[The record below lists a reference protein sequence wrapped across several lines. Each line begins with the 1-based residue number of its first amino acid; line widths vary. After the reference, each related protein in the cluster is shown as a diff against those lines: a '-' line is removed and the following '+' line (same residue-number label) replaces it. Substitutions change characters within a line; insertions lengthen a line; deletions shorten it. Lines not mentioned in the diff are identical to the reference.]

1 MIVLG
6 EYNIRKLAEKMS
18 NRAEMRNYIPM
29 GRIAFLFGVCYT
41 YAGQI

>member
-1 MIVLG
+1 MR
-6 EYNIRKLAEKMS
+6 NWD
-18 NRAEMRNYIPM
+18 EMQNYIPM